1 MIDLQDVGT
10 DAIKNYTADAVIE
23 AWEKLIKKHLPP
35 CDDDMEVPAVEEYTQ
50 YLKATMTAWAA
61 LAHRGCYGEGI
72 GAELDCE
79 IAKYTADSVVWF
91 WVSSICRLFRYPI
104 EWETVFLIAVYDES
118 VNYNL
123 RFAMQK
129 LNRLEIAGELDG
141 HTVLETVAA
150 LNRKYHGSV
159 EKGIY
164 PYTL

>member
-50 YLKATMTAWAA
+50 YFKATMTAWAM
-61 LAHRGCYGEGI
+61 LATRGTMGVKKKEVPAESI
-72 GAELDCE
+72 GKRTTTICE
-79 IAKYTADSVVWF
+79 YFKH
-91 WVSSICRLFRYPI
+91 PI
-104 EWETVFLIAVYDES
+104 EWETVFLIAVYDAS
-118 VNYNL
+118 VKYDL
-123 RFAMQK
+123 YLAMNK
-129 LNRLEIAGELDG
+129 LNRLEIAGELEG